1 MGENGILKKKFL
13 EFQRD
18 LDMAQDDLK
27 EMSDQKK
34 ELYDIISC
42 CERDIR
48 TLQKDMYDREDTI
61 DEKDLRIYDLKRT
74 NQVQYFQLQILLFYL
89 ELLLEGCNLS
99 NQTAPCLC
107 MTKLSSIL

>member
-1 MGENGILKKKFL
+1 MLGMGLEVIYRYEKLLDQANSTVRQVMGENGILKKKFL

-48 TLQKDMYDREDTI
+48 YGPA
-61 DEKDLRIYDLKRT
+61 
-74 NQVQYFQLQILLFYL
+74 LLCFL
-89 ELLLEGCNLS
+89 AHG
-99 NQTAPCLC
+99 A
-107 MTKLSSIL
+107 